1 MIVLH
6 GLLLLLTGT
15 VGILAYPPTPRDK
28 TATPQAVPNKYIVT
42 LKPGV
47 SASSL
52 KTHLT
57 WVDAVHKRSL
67 ARRDSSYTDTDTT
80 GVDQVY
86 NIKDFNAY
94 AGSFDSET
102 IKEIE
107 ASQDVS
113 RLVF

>member
-1 MIVLH
+1 M
-6 GLLLLLTGT
+6 
-15 VGILAYPPTPRDK
+15 PFDK
-28 TATPQAVPNKYIVT
+28 RAPQAVPNKYIVT

-47 SASSL
+47 SSSSV
-52 KTHLT
+52 KTHLH

-67 ARRDSSYTDTDTT
+67 ARRGTSDTT

-102 IKEIE
+102 IKEIQ
-107 ASQDVS
+107 ASEDVS
-113 RLVF
+113 HVPPFYIMYHDS